1 MQGGGRKGVS
11 NVLHPP
17 PEYAYANSKV
27 IGRLYYYKGRLL
39 YRGHTRLFG
48 VITSRGAPCNIP

>member
-27 IGRLYYYKGRLL
+27 IGRLYCYKRRLI
-39 YRGHTRLFG
+39 YRGLTRQFF
-48 VITSRGAPCNIP
+48 VVAVKTFREKF